1 MPRPRLAAA
10 VVVAVLAAA
19 LGACG
24 RAPAGPPAAPVV
36 DGPAAKALVE
46 AGARLV
52 DVRTPQEFAAGHA
65 PGAINIP
72 YDEIAR
78 RAPGELPA
86 RDAPLV
92 LYCRSGRRSAIAAQA
107 LRTLGYTRLH
117 DLQRAD
123 AWPGPLESSR

>member
-1 MPRPRLAAA
+1 MSPSRLALVA
-10 VVVAVLAAA
+10 VVVLQA
-19 LGACG
+19 LVACS

-36 DGPAAKALVE
+36 DGPTAKALVD

-65 PGAINIP
+65 PGAINVP

-78 RAPGELPA
+78 RAPGELPD
-86 RDAPLV
+86 RDATLV
-92 LYCRSGRRSAIAAQA
+92 LYCRSGRRSAIAAKA
-107 LRTLGYTRLH
+107 LRELGYTRLH

-123 AWPGPLESSR
+123 AWPGPLEPTR

>member
-1 MPRPRLAAA
+1 MSRSRLA
-10 VVVAVLAAA
+10 LAAA
-19 LGACG
+19 LVLPALSACG
-24 RAPAGPPAAPVV
+24 RAPAAPPAAPVV
-36 DGPAAKALVE
+36 DGPAAKALVD

-78 RAPGELPA
+78 RAPGELPD
-86 RDAPLV
+86 RDATLV
-92 LYCRSGRRSAIAAQA
+92 LYCRSGRRSAIAAKA
-107 LRTLGYTRLH
+107 LRELGYARLH

-123 AWPGPLESSR
+123 AWPGPLQSTR